1 MWAWVRFPLLT
12 DYLLFIFIYEFWVV
26 FFFLLHLILI
36 DNFLSIFFWISW
48 ILHVFFFCS
57 LHTIYYQQ
65 SSQYYWYLMPPWVM
79 PLASLPLAIQSVT
92 KRLAMLQVW
101 WRWVSPDHSLQGVC
115 VQQSWRRGAVHQRQ
129 EDDQASFRGM
139 CVPTCHVVYSAFALS
154 CHTLCSTKTR
164 T

>member
-1 MWAWVRFPLLT
+1 MWVWVRFPLLT
-12 DYLLFIFIYEFWVV
+12 DYFLFIFIYEFWVLF

-36 DNFLSIFFWISW
+36 ANFLSIFFWISW
-48 ILHVFFFCS
+48 VGCEYYTFFFFCS

-65 SSQYYWYLMPPWVM
+65 SSQYYCYLMPPWVM

-92 KRLAMLQVW
+92 KPLTMLQVW

-139 CVPTCHVVYSAFALS
+139 WVPMRY
-154 CHTLCSTKTR
+154 TLPLLYPVILCAQP
-164 T
+164 